1 MFTTSVNLKFLIPA
15 GTTGNLQEF
24 NWSFWKFLTNHNA
37 MTTKKSSHEKFSSS
51 PVVWKVVIMIM
62 YISCDGYV

>member
-1 MFTTSVNLKFLIPA
+1 VFTTSVNLEFLIPA
-15 GTTGNLQEF
+15 GNTGNHKEF
-24 NWSFWKFLTNHNA
+24 NWSFWKFLTNA